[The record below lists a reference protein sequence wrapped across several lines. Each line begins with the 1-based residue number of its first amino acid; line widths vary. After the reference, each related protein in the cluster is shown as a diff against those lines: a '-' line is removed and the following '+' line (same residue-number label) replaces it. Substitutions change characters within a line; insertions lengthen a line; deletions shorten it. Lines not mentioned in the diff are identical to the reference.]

1 MQNLSFDGFFKIAT
15 GNEPFPYQ
23 RRLALSDSLPMLVD
37 VPTGMGKTAA
47 AVMGWLWRRYIG
59 EGIANKL
66 PEMVKIWTPRRLV
79 YCLPM
84 RVLVEQTRDEAIKW
98 VQNLVRAGLISDS
111 EAPKVYML
119 MGGEVDSDWDIY
131 PERNAILIGTQDQL
145 LSRALNRGYAMSRYR
160 WPVHFGL
167 LNNDC
172 LWIMDEVQIFG
183 AGLLTTTQLQ
193 AFRNNM
199 GTFAPVHSVW
209 MSATLHPDWLK
220 SIDFKDKIDKTAAFV
235 LDGEDK
241 GCKSIAVRLDADKPI
256 LKATTELIKETA
268 KKYAEA
274 VAKEVIKAHQ
284 SGALTLLVINRVDRA
299 KEIFRELRKATAKS
313 STAPELL
320 LLHSRFRPA
329 ERKGKMRDIF
339 SPIPANGRI
348 VVATQVVEAGVD
360 ISAKVLFTE
369 LAPWAS
375 LVQRFGRCNRKGECL
390 RGEARIYWINIDASM
405 KDADFKPYEIEE
417 LENARKV
424 LEALSNAGPKHLKK
438 VEATQK
444 INHVIRRRD
453 LVDLFD
459 TTPDLAGNDVDV
471 SRYIR
476 DGENIDVHIFWRSW
490 DDEAPPQEVTEPSA
504 DELCPVPVYAF
515 KEFLKGKDKEA
526 WRWNGLDGAWE
537 RVRSDA
543 VYPGQEYL
551 LHQKMGGYEPDL
563 GWDKDDTAQVLVLS
577 GAAQSVPD
585 KTEADYDSNRKW
597 QILKEHDKLVGSEI
611 KSIVKAL
618 GNIDLP
624 SAELEKAAVWHDSG
638 KAHVKFQEFLCGD
651 DEAKMKEAI
660 WAKAPFRNRKH
671 KRPYF
676 RHELASG
683 LAALQN
689 GQSDLVA
696 YLAAAHH
703 GKVRL
708 SIRSL
713 PGEKMPDDSNIRFAR
728 GIWEGDEL
736 LPTELADG
744 VMMNRTVLDLEP
756 MEMGTGKNGPS
767 WFARTLKLR
776 DVYGPFRLA
785 YLEALLKAA
794 DERGSKEREGGHE

>member
-1 MQNLSFDGFFKIAT
+1 MQNLSFDDFFKIAT

-23 RRLALSDSLPMLVD
+23 RRLVLSESLPMLLD

-47 AVMGWLWRRYIG
+47 AVMGWLWRRYCGG
-59 EGIANKL
+59 EIAGKTSNAVRA
-66 PEMVKIWTPRRLV
+66 ETPRRLV

-98 VQNLVRAGLISDS
+98 VQNLVRAGLLSNS
-111 EAPKVYML
+111 EAPKVHLL

-131 PERNAILIGTQDQL
+131 PELNAILIGTQDQL

-160 WPVHFGL
+160 WPVHFAL

-183 AGLLTTTQLQ
+183 AGLPTTTQLQ
-193 AFRNNM
+193 AFRNSL
-199 GTFAPVHSVW
+199 GTYAPAHFIW

-235 LDGEDK
+235 LDGADK
-241 GCKSIAVRLDADKPI
+241 GCKGIAARMEADKPI
-256 LKATTELIKETA
+256 LKAGTELTKDTV
-268 KKYAEA
+268 KKYAETL
-274 VAKEVIKAHQ
+274 AKEVLQAHQ

-329 ERKGKMRDIF
+329 ERKGKMRNLF

-348 VVATQVVEAGVD
+348 VLATQVVEAGVD

-369 LAPWAS
+369 LAPWPS
-375 LVQRFGRCNRKGECL
+375 LVQRFGRCNRKGEHFI
-390 RGEARIYWINIDASM
+390 GEARIYWIDIDSM
-405 KDADFKPYEIEE
+405 MKEADFKPYEIEE
-417 LENARKV
+417 LGNARKI
-424 LEALSNAGPKHLKK
+424 LATLSNAGPKHLPKI
-438 VEATQK
+438 EATQK
-444 INHVIRRRD
+444 ISHVLRRRD

-476 DGENIDVHIFWRSW
+476 DSENIDVHIFWRSW
-490 DDEAPPQEVTEPSA
+490 DGEPPPQDMAEPSA

-515 KEFLKGKDKEA
+515 KEFLKGTDKKA

-537 RVRSDA
+537 LVRSETI
-543 VYPGQEYL
+543 YSGQEYL
-551 LHQKMGGYEPDL
+551 LHQKMGGYDPDL
-563 GWDKDDTAQVLVLS
+563 GWDKDGTAQVPVLT
-577 GAAQSVPD
+577 GVVQYAPD
-585 KTEADYDSNRKW
+585 KTDGDYNSIRNW
-597 QILKEHDKLVGSEI
+597 QILKEHNKLVGSEMN
-611 KSIVKAL
+611 SILTAL
-618 GNIDLP
+618 GNSVLP
-624 SAELEKAAVWHDSG
+624 VAELEKAAIWHDSG

-660 WAKAPFRNRKH
+660 WAKSPFRNRKH

-713 PGEKMPDDSNIRFAR
+713 PGEKIPDDSKTRFAR

-736 LPTELADG
+736 PPTELADG
-744 VMMNRTVLDLEP
+744 VMMDRTVLDLEP

-767 WFARTLKLR
+767 WLARTLKLR
-776 DVYGPFRLA
+776 DDYGPFRLA

-794 DERGSKEREGGHE
+794 DERGSKEQEAGHE